1 MTAPPVNA
9 PAMDKIELI
18 QRSLRAFFFGVPGI
32 VPFLGIPFALVA
44 ILQHSR
50 IRRRRGPLWNPAG
63 RYLLWGV
70 ICAHIGVALTV
81 ILSAL
86 GIAVLLLKLFY

>member
-32 VPFLGIPFALVA
+32 VPFLGIPFAIVA
-44 ILQHSR
+44 AANNSQIK
-50 IRRRRGPLWNPAG
+50 RRRGSHWNPAQ
-63 RYLLWGV
+63 RYLFWGMV
-70 ICAHIGVALTV
+70 CARTGIILT
-81 ILSAL
+81 
-86 GIAVLLLKLFY
+86 LLLAIFITGALLLHLLT